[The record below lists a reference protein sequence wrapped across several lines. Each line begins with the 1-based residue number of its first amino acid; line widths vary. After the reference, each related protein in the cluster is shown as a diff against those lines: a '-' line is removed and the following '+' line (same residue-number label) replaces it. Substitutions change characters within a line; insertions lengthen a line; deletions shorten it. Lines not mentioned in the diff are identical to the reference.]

1 MCHMAVKAVLF
12 DNDGTLVDTYR
23 LILDSFRYATRTVL
37 GHELPEATVMEKV
50 GQPLV
55 TQIADFDPDPE
66 VRQRL
71 WDAYQAYNHAH
82 HDGSVALFPGIEK
95 SLRELKDAGY
105 ALGVVTSK
113 RHWLCARGLD
123 ITGIAPYFECLVGK
137 EDCATYKPA
146 PGPVLA
152 GAHLLGFPPEQ
163 CIYIGD
169 SPYDLES
176 GNAAGAQTIAALWG
190 MFPSNVLDAC
200 HPSAACT
207 TASEIPAVVA
217 RLAHPA

>member
-1 MCHMAVKAVLF
+1 MTVKAILF
-12 DNDGTLVDTYR
+12 DNDGTLVDTYQ

-37 GHELPEATVMEKV
+37 GHELPEAVVMEKV

-55 TQIADFDPDPE
+55 TQIADFDSDPV

-71 WDAYQAYNHAH
+71 WDAYQAFNHAH
-82 HDGSVALFPGIEK
+82 HDAAVSLFPGI
-95 SLRELKDAGY
+95 KDALQQLASAGY

-113 RHWLCARGLD
+113 RHRLCARGLD
-123 ITGIAPYFECLVGK
+123 ITGIAPYFSCLVGK
-137 EDCATYKPA
+137 EDCDTYKPA

-152 GAHLLGFPPEQ
+152 GARQLGFPPEQ

-190 MFPSNVLDAC
+190 MFPRSVLAAC
-200 HPSAACT
+200 HPNAECAA
-207 TASEIPAVVA
+207 ASDIPGAVA
-217 RLAHPA
+217 RIAQSA